1 MTPASTTAIADRF
14 RALAEDSDEVIVE
27 VGPDTTL
34 TYVSPNV
41 HTVFAIDAA
50 ELTGLDLET
59 IATRFDVSPRE
70 ELHGFSG
77 LLSLAQLIGRGPYQ
91 RIRRLQ
97 LPDGS
102 VRWVDIAVTGFE
114 AGNGQSHATAVV
126 RDITQRMQLEE
137 QLVRAQKLESLSLL
151 AGGSA
156 HSFNNQLT
164 TILLNVELAIAEVEE
179 GKSQKILPYL
189 WSVVEAAARAEETTH
204 QLLTYAGKQPIDLN
218 TLDVTEEIRSLR
230 GFLRSMAAGR
240 VTLEFN
246 LRGWLPAVEAD
257 SKQLNQL
264 ITHLTLNAVEACA
277 GDGGRV
283 IVSTGTFELDE
294 HSPDAIR
301 TGLAPG
307 TYVCIEVSDNGEG
320 IDPEAQLKVFD
331 PFYSTRPGSIGLGL
345 AEAQGIARAHHGTI
359 IVDSHPED
367 GATFKVLLP
376 VAEQTVPDA
385 APIRGV
391 PATAPDSPVDLVL
404 VVDDED
410 YIRQLA
416 AAGLQRA
423 GYDVITAGSGPEA
436 IAQFAEHADRISL
449 LITDLSMP
457 EMSGEALIGKLR
469 RTHPDLPVLMMS
481 GYSRSSVS
489 RSLVDL
495 PTISFLQKPFLI
507 SELTACVSRI
517 FQQADAEAPRR

>member
-1 MTPASTTAIADRF
+1 MTPASTTAVADRF
-14 RALAEDSDEVIVE
+14 RALAEDSEEVIVE
-27 VGPDTTL
+27 VGPDTAL

-41 HTVFAIDAA
+41 QAVFGIDAEA
-50 ELTGLDLET
+50 LIGLNLEVL
-59 IATRFDVSPRE
+59 ATRFDVSPRE

-77 LLSLAQLIGRGPYQ
+77 PLSLAQLIGRGPYQ

-97 LPDGS
+97 MPDGD

-126 RDITQRMQLEE
+126 RDITQRIQLEE
-137 QLVRAQKLESLSLL
+137 QLVRAQKLESLSVL

-164 TILLNVELAIAEVEE
+164 TILLNVELAINEVEE
-179 GKSQKILPYL
+179 GKSHKILPYL

-204 QLLTYAGKQPIDLN
+204 QLLTYAGKQPVEFS
-218 TLDVTEEIRSLR
+218 TLDVTNEIRSLR

-240 VTLEFN
+240 VALEFN
-246 LRGWLPAVEAD
+246 LRGWLPEVEAD

-264 ITHLTLNAVEACA
+264 VTHLTLNAVEACA
-277 GDGGRV
+277 DDGRV
-283 IVSTGTFELDE
+283 VISTGTFELDE
-294 HSPDAIR
+294 FSPDAIR

-307 TYVCIEVSDNGEG
+307 SYVCVEVSDNGEG
-320 IDPEAQLKVFD
+320 IDPEAHLKVFD
-331 PFYSTRPGSIGLGL
+331 PFFSTRTGSIGLGL
-345 AEAQGIARAHHGTI
+345 AEAQGIARAHQGTI
-359 IVDSHPED
+359 ILDSRPGD
-367 GATFKVLLP
+367 GASFKVLLP
-376 VAEQTVPDA
+376 VADQGARP
-385 APIRGV
+385 APISGIPV
-391 PATAPDSPVDLVL
+391 KATDSPVDLVL
-404 VVDDED
+404 IVDDEN

-416 AAGLQRA
+416 AAGLRRA
-423 GYDVITAGSGPEA
+423 GFDVLTAASGPEA

-457 EMSGEALIGKLR
+457 GMSGEALIGKLR

-481 GYSRSSVS
+481 GYSRTAVS
-489 RSLVDL
+489 RSLVEL
-495 PTISFLQKPFLI
+495 PTVGFLQKPFLI

-517 FQQADAEAPRR
+517 FQQSDAEAP